1 MCSVDVMVNKTNYK
15 FGKQTVPVLFICV
28 RDQPEYPTHIH
39 SHTKIKLGFI
49 MQDIMQFIM
58 QSSPMI
64 RIETIT
70 IYYGRNN
77 LIKH

>member
-39 SHTKIKLGFI
+39 SHTKIKLGFHYA
-49 MQDIMQFIM
+49 
-58 QSSPMI
+58 
-64 RIETIT
+64 RYYA
-70 IYYGRNN
+70 IYHAILSRDPDRNHN
-77 LIKH
+77 HLLW